1 MSSKQSRLELLIDVF
16 ELEGQPARVLPK
28 IKPPQLVEAIVQEF
42 RELEI
47 LDGDPSG
54 YYLVKASDQTPLD
67 DEAEMGRQRLSP
79 GARLVLQEREPPLPA
94 GAQPFSRR
102 IYLREQ
108 SADRVFRLHWQP
120 AIVGRS
126 VDSQP
131 HGDALPD
138 STQWV
143 AVDLRGFPTGLRVS
157 RRHLAISESDDQLT
171 VENLAPNPAAIQHGA
186 EQIAIEEGKVALH
199 DGDLILL
206 ERSQLA
212 LKVIIRNRH
221 ASPVEDA
228 AGEAH
233 EKLQET

>member
-1 MSSKQSRLELLIDVF
+1 MSSKQSRLDLLIDVF
-16 ELEGQPARVLPK
+16 ELEGQPARVLSK

-54 YYLVKASDQTPLD
+54 YYLVRTNDQTPLD

-79 GARLVLQEREPPLPA
+79 GARLILREREPPLPA

-108 SADRVFRLHWQP
+108 SAEKVFRLHWQP

-131 HGDALPD
+131 HGDAPPD
-138 STQWV
+138 SAQWV
-143 AVDLRGFPTGLRVS
+143 AVDLRAFPTGLRVS
-157 RRHLAISESDDQLT
+157 RRHLVISESDGQLT
-171 VENLAPNPAAIQHGA
+171 VENLAPNPAAIQRGA
-186 EQIAIEEGKVALH
+186 EQIAIEAGKVALH
-199 DGDLILL
+199 DGDFILL

-212 LKVIIRNRH
+212 LKVIIRNGQ
-221 ASPVEDA
+221 ASSLEDA
-228 AGEAH
+228 AGEAD
-233 EKLQET
+233 EKVQET